1 MADLNA
7 TLKARGG
14 THGDFGDNAKIAQA
28 IKEIMRE
35 SPNWYAFP
43 DWLKEGLDLIAL
55 KQARILSGD
64 FTHEDNYH
72 DGAGYFKLMEDRI
85 REYKGSGTS

>member
-1 MADLNA
+1 MVELTE

-14 THGDFGDNAKIAQA
+14 THGNFSDNARIAQA

-64 FTHEDNYH
+64 WQHEDNYH
-72 DGAGYFKLMEDRI
+72 DGAGYFKLLEDRVQD
-85 REYKGSGTS
+85 YKKP